1 MAVLLLLVVAVVGG
15 VFAWNFMRR
24 TSSTSAAVLG
34 PEGDILTALRSGW
47 TALVIVYERLF
58 LPIFNSI
65 AMMQVFS
72 YSLFTVVMVWV
83 EYAKLGSEIAALV
96 VTLIASVALL
106 VRALYGRMVQLV
118 EVQYVEVE
126 LIEQKIVVVDMV
138 DDGGTM
144 RERTPAD
151 AALPTHHQ
159 ERRERRASDPAT
171 LATVDTQRRE
181 RTPADAALVTITKV
195 KRERRATDPATLAT
209 VERVRRP
216 RTALDPDTLV
226 PVAQARRP
234 EAAQLVFAIL
244 FSAAIMAV
252 VTYGV
257 GLVTTYTV
265 AIDYPAGCTVN
276 CTQVQH
282 TGSRFMKVVG
292 FIYILY
298 FLAAL
303 TQVARFVGFIAKSG
317 VAASEYTIQKLG
329 QLVAAFIAEGED
341 GLRKGLAARPE
352 IANEDAFDPAINE
365 TLLLVL
371 ASIVPVVTPTFVF
384 ESPWIVG
391 ILTILAFIVWGVLLA
406 TKWYGHKYGYSWAT
420 PEAEATRKRNFW
432 FLKVFTV
439 VQVVWFL
446 LDIALEHF
454 APVAYWRMQQAVK
467 SLASSATDGLAG
479 GVESA
484 AKGSVNAPSG
494 AWDWLNKL
502 FHMPF
507 WPAIATLLLA
517 SGIVYALWKSENTW
531 LRRAMVFPGLFVAAA
546 AFSLLLLATN
556 FTGPTWDWFKGPP
569 STSSTPTQTAAPRP
583 APKSPTPSA
592 TDDEGRTEVAGS
604 ASKRNQALD
613 EHCRKFGC
621 APGARLVCLRCLFA

>member
-1 MAVLLLLVVAVVGG
+1 MAVLLLLVVVVVGG

-24 TSSTSAAVLG
+24 TSSTSAVVLG
-34 PEGDILTALRSGW
+34 AEGDILTALRSGW

-58 LPIFNSI
+58 LPIFSSI
-65 AMMQVFS
+65 AMVQLFS
-72 YSLFTVVMVWV
+72 YSLFTAVMVYV
-83 EYAKLGSEIAALV
+83 EYAKLGKGEIAALV
-96 VTLIASVALL
+96 ATLIASTVLL

-126 LIEQKIVVVDMV
+126 LVEQKIVVVDMV

-181 RTPADAALVTITKV
+181 RTPADVALVTITKV

-226 PVAQARRP
+226 SVAQARRP
-234 EAAQLVFAIL
+234 EAKQLVFAIL

-303 TQVARFVGFIAKSG
+303 TQVARFIGFIAKSG

-352 IANEDAFDPAINE
+352 IANEDAFDPAIKE

-391 ILTILAFIVWGVLLA
+391 ILTIFAFIVWGVLLA
-406 TKWYGHKYGYSWAT
+406 TKWYDHK
-420 PEAEATRKRNFW
+420 
-432 FLKVFTV
+432 
-439 VQVVWFL
+439 
-446 LDIALEHF
+446 
-454 APVAYWRMQQAVK
+454 
-467 SLASSATDGLAG
+467 
-479 GVESA
+479 
-484 AKGSVNAPSG
+484 
-494 AWDWLNKL
+494 
-502 FHMPF
+502 
-507 WPAIATLLLA
+507 
-517 SGIVYALWKSENTW
+517 
-531 LRRAMVFPGLFVAAA
+531 
-546 AFSLLLLATN
+546 
-556 FTGPTWDWFKGPP
+556 
-569 STSSTPTQTAAPRP
+569 
-583 APKSPTPSA
+583 
-592 TDDEGRTEVAGS
+592 
-604 ASKRNQALD
+604 
-613 EHCRKFGC
+613 
-621 APGARLVCLRCLFA
+621 